1 MNRPLPESR
10 RTVLVFIMV
19 ISFRFDR
26 PDGRIAAKRRK
37 IVARGEGLV
46 EDEHEPL
53 VKKGVEG
60 ALTGRKKTQGE
71 NLSPPWGLLLM
82 LFPTRGSLRFT
93 PGYSLAAPSELFNS
107 SIVIRKS

>member
-60 ALTGRKKTQGE
+60 APTGAKE
-71 NLSPPWGLLLM
+71 NIMGKPFAPLGAPSNAISYPGFATLHPGLLSGRS
-82 LFPTRGSLRFT
+82 FGAIQFVNRHS
-93 PGYSLAAPSELFNS
+93 
-107 SIVIRKS
+107 